1 MSKKSVQPQD
11 KYVLRLPDG
20 MRDRLKAAADSRL
33 RSMNAEIIARLEGS
47 FRGWPK
53 ITLNEDLFARVK
65 GASLDKRKAME
76 KEIEEFTIR
85 VVEREL
91 PASHE
96 LFKGLTDAFYT
107 MLQQVP
113 EDEREAFRESFKD
126 LSYGM
131 AKAANRKPQE

>member
-1 MSKKSVQPQD
+1 
-11 KYVLRLPDG
+11 
-20 MRDRLKAAADSRL
+20 
-33 RSMNAEIIARLEGS
+33 MNAEIIARLEGS